1 MRRRR
6 KTEGFNLAFLDVMSC
21 GLGAVILIFL
31 IVKHNV
37 DKGSVEAD
45 IVLAELETLE
55 RQERQLQEQ
64 VREIGERGAGERE
77 LGAELKEKLRGIEQT
92 IAALGEQMAAQ
103 KRKNAELRSA
113 MEKDAVRKA
122 ADVVPDESVGEER
135 YLTGLEVEGRRVA
148 ILVDYSASMTDEKL
162 VDIVVRKTGSD
173 ANKKNGPKWRRT
185 KKAVRWLLN
194 RLPEKSEVA
203 VIVFNGAARTLGA
216 AAWNNSQD
224 RAALG
229 ALFGEIEK
237 LVPSGATNL
246 QAGLNELR
254 KLRPRAT
261 NIYLITDGLPTKGVT
276 RPSFLSS
283 CRSIF
288 GKSSNISGECRAKL
302 FRAALQS
309 SPPTGGEKVN
319 VILFPLEG
327 DPAAAPNFWNW
338 AAVTGGLMLTP
349 AAGWP

>member
-1 MRRRR
+1 LRRRR

-45 IVLAELETLE
+45 IVLAELETLQE
-55 RQERQLQEQ
+55 QERQLRQQ

-77 LGAELKEKLRGIEQT
+77 LGAELQEKLRDIERT
-92 IAALGEQMAAQ
+92 IAALGEQMASQ

-113 MEKDAVRKA
+113 MEKDAARKA
-122 ADVVPDESVGEER
+122 ADVVPDESVGEEQ

-148 ILVDYSASMTDEKL
+148 IVVDYSASMTDEKL

-173 ANKKNGPKWRRT
+173 ASKKKGPKWIRT

-203 VIVFNGAARTLGA
+203 VIVFNDTARTLGA

-224 RAALG
+224 RAAIG
-229 ALFGEIEK
+229 ALFKQMEE
-237 LVPSGATNL
+237 LAPSGATNL
-246 QAGLNELR
+246 QAGLNEVW
-254 KLRPRAT
+254 KLRPQAT

-276 RPSFLSS
+276 KPSFLSP

-288 GKSSNISGECRAKL
+288 GRSRNISGECREKL
-302 FRAALQS
+302 LHVALQS
-309 SPPTGGEKVN
+309 APLTSSAKVN

>member
-1 MRRRR
+1 
-6 KTEGFNLAFLDVMSC
+6 MSC

-37 DKGSVEAD
+37 DRGSVEAD
-45 IVLAELETLE
+45 IVQAELETLE
-55 RQERQLQEQ
+55 RQERQLRQQ
-64 VREIGERGAGERE
+64 VRETGERSAGERE
-77 LGAELKEKLRGIEQT
+77 LGAQLKEKLRDIEQT
-92 IAALGEQMAAQ
+92 IAALGEQMTAQ
-103 KRKNAELRSA
+103 QRKNKQLRSA
-113 MEKDAVRKA
+113 MEKDAARKV
-122 ADVVPDESVGEER
+122 ADVVPDESVGEEQ

-173 ANKKNGPKWRRT
+173 ANKKKGPKWIRT

-194 RLPEKSEVA
+194 RLPERSEVS
-203 VIVFNGAARTLGA
+203 VIVFNDKAKTLGA

-224 RAALG
+224 RAAIG
-229 ALFGEIEK
+229 ALFREMEE
-237 LVPSGATNL
+237 LTPSGATNL
-246 QAGLNELR
+246 QAGLNELWQ
-254 KLRPRAT
+254 LRPRAT

-276 RPSFLSS
+276 KPSFLSS

-288 GKSSNISGECRAKL
+288 GGSRNISGECRAKL
-302 FRAALQS
+302 FHVALQS
-309 SPPTGGEKVN
+309 SPPAGGGAKVN

-338 AAVTGGLMLTP
+338 TAVTGGRMLTP

>member
-1 MRRRR
+1 MRKRR

-55 RQERQLQEQ
+55 RQERQLRRQ
-64 VREIGERGAGERE
+64 VREIGERSAGERE
-77 LGAELKEKLRGIEQT
+77 LGAELKQKLRDIERT
-92 IAALGEQMAAQ
+92 IASLGQQMAAQ

-113 MEKDAVRKA
+113 MEKDAARKA
-122 ADVVPDESVGEER
+122 ADVVPDESVGEEQ

-148 ILVDYSASMTDEKL
+148 IVVDYSASMTDEKL
-162 VDIVVRKTGSD
+162 VDIIVRKNGGD
-173 ANKKNGPKWRRT
+173 AQKRKGPKWRRT

-194 RLPEKSEVA
+194 RLPEQSEVA
-203 VIVFNGAARTLGA
+203 VVVFNDTAKTLGA

-224 RAALG
+224 RAAIG
-229 ALFGEIEK
+229 ALFTEIEK

-254 KLRPRAT
+254 KLRPQAT
-261 NIYLITDGLPTKGVT
+261 NIYLITDGLPTKGVSK
-276 RPSFLSS
+276 PSFLSS

-288 GKSSNISGECRAKL
+288 GTSGNISGECRERL
-302 FRAALQS
+302 FRAALQGS
-309 SPPTGGEKVN
+309 APRGGAKVN